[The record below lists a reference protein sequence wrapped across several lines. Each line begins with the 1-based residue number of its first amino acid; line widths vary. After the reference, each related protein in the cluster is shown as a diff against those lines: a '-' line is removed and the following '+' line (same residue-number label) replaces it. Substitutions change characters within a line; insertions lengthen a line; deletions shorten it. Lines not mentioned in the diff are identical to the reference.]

1 MNNTKDSSAIF
12 GVDNVSEKV
21 ANTLVSEEST
31 KRWPEA
37 VRQMYDLFKY
47 ELNSAGVDEKLALKL
62 ASAMCHH
69 FGGMQVYL
77 GRGKE
82 LQRLLRDLQ
91 IWNDFNGK
99 NIHELIEKYDI
110 CYSQIYRIISR
121 MRAREASKKTATQPS
136 NAI

>member
-1 MNNTKDSSAIF
+1 
-12 GVDNVSEKV
+12 
-21 ANTLVSEEST
+21 
-31 KRWPEA
+31 
-37 VRQMYDLFKY
+37 MYDLFKY